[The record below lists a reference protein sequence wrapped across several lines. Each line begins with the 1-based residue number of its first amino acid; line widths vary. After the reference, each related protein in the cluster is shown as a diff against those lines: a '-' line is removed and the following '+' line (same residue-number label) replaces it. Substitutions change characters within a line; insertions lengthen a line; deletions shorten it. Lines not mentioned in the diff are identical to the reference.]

1 MRGGRK
7 KSRFSFKVLRL
18 LRTTALFRATS
29 LSFAAN
35 VEGVSLS
42 LASGDIRE
50 SLSDVENFSTY
61 SDVGVNN
68 VRVAVRENSTLSY
81 SALRATGFTAACE
94 SPIFAVAERAFSRV
108 TREKKAQ
115 YRNTVIM
122 LPRQYYISRFPR
134 TGLDLTAHWVY
145 TIRIRDSSSIA
156 RSQVRVSQRLRVR
169 KFSIVST
176 IIRLLADIVVPT
188 R

>member
-1 MRGGRK
+1 M
-7 KSRFSFKVLRL
+7 SR
-18 LRTTALFRATS
+18 
-29 LSFAAN
+29 
-35 VEGVSLS
+35 GVSLS

-81 SALRATGFTAACE
+81 SALRAAGFTAACE

-122 LPRQYYISRFPR
+122 LPRQHYISRFPR
-134 TGLDLTAHWVY
+134 TGLDLTAYRVY
-145 TIRIRDSSSIA
+145 TIRIRDSRASSIA

-188 R
+188 RYEQHIVPGSSNPARS